1 MGHFINVLI
10 QLVAGGA
17 GGVGAGKVAPKLSLG
32 KIGDIIAGIVG
43 GGLGGQLLGLLGLG
57 GGAAGAL
64 DISSILTSIL
74 GGGVG
79 GGALL
84 AIVGAIKKAM
94 GQK

>member
-1 MGHFINVLI
+1 MGNIVNIII
-10 QLVAGGA
+10 QLLS
-17 GGVGAGKVAPKLSLG
+17 GGVGGFGAGKAMPKISLG
-32 KIGDIIAGIVG
+32 KIGDIIAGILGGVG
-43 GGLGGQLLGLLGLG
+43 GSQLLGLLGLG

>member
-1 MGHFINVLI
+1 MGNIINILI
-10 QLVAGGA
+10 QLMAGGA

-57 GGAAGAL
+57 GGTAGGV
-64 DISSILTSIL
+64 DIGSIIASIL

-79 GGALL
+79 GGALM
-84 AIVGAIKKAM
+84 AIISAVKNALGKK
-94 GQK
+94 

>member
-1 MGHFINVLI
+1 
-10 QLVAGGA
+10 
-17 GGVGAGKVAPKLSLG
+17 
-32 KIGDIIAGIVG
+32 VG
-43 GGLGGQLLGLLGLG
+43 GSQLLGLLGLG